1 MFDEV
6 RKRKAD
12 AKWIIG
18 IITCCSL
25 IYLGIRYFSDIADG
39 VIRVA
44 EMAMPLWLGIV
55 LALIF
60 NVPMTFIE
68 NHLLRKYSLKRGKRA
83 IAIAL
88 SLVLVIGLFVGVAFI
103 VIPKLVEAVA
113 LLIEIAAKGLD
124 QMAAIEEN
132 SQLME
137 STLGEWFVELDIDW
151 IGLKVKMENWV
162 ASQSGVLVDQ
172 IVNITRDIAAKI
184 VMLFIGMVF
193 AVYVLANKETLKRQV
208 CRLIR
213 VWLPKPIGEPMIH
226 VADISSQI
234 FKRFVAGQAL
244 EAIILGTLCM
254 TGMRILRMPYAPMIG
269 ALVGVM
275 ALIPIVGAFV
285 GTIVGAVMILTV
297 SPFKAV
303 VFVIFLQIL
312 QQVEGNL
319 IYPKVVGAKIKLSA
333 IWVLAAVTIG
343 GNVAGPLGMFLGV
356 PAASAVYAL
365 LRKATD
371 EREASKKENLHNM

>member
-1 MFDEV
+1 
-6 RKRKAD
+6 
-12 AKWIIG
+12 
-18 IITCCSL
+18 
-25 IYLGIRYFSDIADG
+25 
-39 VIRVA
+39 
-44 EMAMPLWLGIV
+44 
-55 LALIF
+55 
-60 NVPMTFIE
+60 
-68 NHLLRKYSLKRGKRA
+68 
-83 IAIAL
+83 
-88 SLVLVIGLFVGVAFI
+88 
-103 VIPKLVEAVA
+103 
-113 LLIEIAAKGLD
+113 
-124 QMAAIEEN
+124 
-132 SQLME
+132 
-137 STLGEWFVELDIDW
+137 
-151 IGLKVKMENWV
+151 MENWV